1 MTNNASHEPAQ
12 FTISVDEATA
22 TISTTGIEIKGNAIS
37 VGKNELLDQAI
48 KMVPHVAYLNA
59 LCQKPID
66 ADDNFG
72 LTLEELISDEAPDQ
86 VDEALDGVDC
96 GLTVSEI
103 SDMLAAWIADAEPA
117 ELNSLGEQ
125 LRRFL
130 SAIYGN
136 LDFPTFVGIDHAKGP
151 DRTSVQIVAG
161 DPPGT
166 CSSGSTTASDLESL
180 RSAKLLFAEAIEKE
194 NSDLERHR
202 NGGWMTP
209 LSPSVRKAIE
219 YAAHHG
225 CGILHAKADGSLE
238 AVSPVDFY
246 LCSYGERR
254 HEDGTI
260 KTKYVPRPRN
270 EYSAARVGHSY
281 NGPSIK
287 GDDPIPSFPSLDEK

>member
-1 MTNNASHEPAQ
+1 MSENASQESVQ

-22 TISTTGIEIKGNAIS
+22 TISTTGIEIKGNAIG

-48 KMVPHVAYLNA
+48 KLVPHVAYLNA
-59 LCQKPID
+59 KCPQPIESD
-66 ADDNFG
+66 ENFG
-72 LTLEELISDEAPDQ
+72 FTLEEFDGDETPDE
-86 VDEALDGVDC
+86 VDEALDGVDF

-117 ELNSLGEQ
+117 ELNSLGNQ

-136 LDFPTFVGIDHAKGP
+136 LDFPTFVGIDMASAP
-151 DRTSVQIVAG
+151 DRAAVHVQAG
-161 DPPGT
+161 DPPG
-166 CSSGSTTASDLESL
+166 
-180 RSAKLLFAEAIEKE
+180 
-194 NSDLERHR
+194 
-202 NGGWMTP
+202 
-209 LSPSVRKAIE
+209 SVRSGDLSSDGAGMVKISADKIALPRANISTAQWPLQPAMWKAIE

-225 CGILHAKADGSLE
+225 CGILHTKADGSLE

-246 LCSYGERR
+246 LSSYGERLR
-254 HEDGTI
+254 EDGTV

-270 EYSAARVGHSY
+270 EYRAARVRNPYS
-281 NGPSIK
+281 GPASK